1 MARPSHAGRLHQ
13 RLLVCTGACRGGQGR
28 RRPTPATVR
37 SRPCQGVTHSGRN
50 GRRNTRQR
58 SSPRPAPLHRAPPA
72 TVGPAKLP
80 TAVAEEGTA
89 APGEAATRNPSNS
102 TRLPPAVAP
111 AGSVSAP
118 PPQQTGSARS
128 NGRVV
133 HRWRGAPPIQRRC
146 ASGHTTARL
155 APRGGWR
162 QSRPSP
168 RTQPHSWGSR
178 RRTLP
183 TTATR

>member
-37 SRPCQGVTHSGRN
+37 SRPRQGATHSGRN

-111 AGSVSAP
+111 AGSASAAP
-118 PPQQTGSARS
+118 ADRIGQKQWTG
-128 NGRVV
+128 
-133 HRWRGAPPIQRRC
+133 GAPMAGCTSHPKKMRQR
-146 ASGHTTARL
+146 SYHGP
-155 APRGGWR
+155 PR
-162 QSRPSP
+162 S
-168 RTQPHSWGSR
+168 
-178 RRTLP
+178 
-183 TTATR
+183 